1 MKRFHVHAHV
11 SDLQASIAFYSKL
24 FAAEPSRVESDYA
37 KWMLEDPQV
46 NFAISTRGRQPGLD
60 HLGIQVEN
68 SEELQE
74 VYARLH
80 KAGGDIIE
88 QGATVCCYA
97 KSEKSW
103 IDDPAGVAWE
113 TFLTTGESTDY
124 GDGTGERSAR
134 VAHEKPSACCVPEV
148 ATASTSA
155 CCNS

>member
-1 MKRFHVHAHV
+1 MKRFHVHVGVAN
-11 SDLQASIAFYSKL
+11 LPQAISFYSTL
-24 FAAEPSRVESDYA
+24 FSTEPTVVKPDYA
-37 KWMLEDPQV
+37 KWMLEDPRV
-46 NFAISTRGRQPGLD
+46 NFAISTRGKQPGLD

-134 VAHEKPSACCVPEV
+134 VAHEKPSTCCVPEV
-148 ATASTSA
+148 ADISASA
-155 CCNS
+155 CCKA